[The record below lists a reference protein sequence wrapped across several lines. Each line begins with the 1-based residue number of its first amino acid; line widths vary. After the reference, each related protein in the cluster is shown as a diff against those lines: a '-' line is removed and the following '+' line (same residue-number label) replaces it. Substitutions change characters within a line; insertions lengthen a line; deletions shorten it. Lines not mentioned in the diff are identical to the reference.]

1 MVEQAR
7 VVTFSMTSE
16 PQELA
21 RMRAW
26 LLAALADANVSRDRR
41 SALVLAAGE
50 LCANAIKHAYGNR
63 PGQPIHLTVRADA
76 DRVVIE
82 VENFG
87 EPFDP
92 SRYTEPDLDRVPD
105 HGLGLYLVK
114 SIADHVAVDVGRE
127 RGTRWILTAYRAGS
141 SPSRTEE

>member
-1 MVEQAR
+1 MAEHTGA
-7 VVTFSMTSE
+7 VTFSMTSE
-16 PQELA
+16 PRELA

-26 LLAALADANVSRDRR
+26 LLGALADANVPRDQR

-50 LCANAIKHAYGNR
+50 LCANAIKHAYRNQ
-63 PGQPIHLTVRADA
+63 PGQPIHLAVRAEA

-92 SRYTEPDLDRVPD
+92 SRYTEPDLDRVPE

-114 SIADHVAVDVGRE
+114 SIADHVAVDVDRE
-127 RGTRWILTAYRAGS
+127 RGTRWILTTYRPGA
-141 SPSRTEE
+141 SPPRTEE